1 MRKFNTACIIEDNLA
16 SIFWMRELMDEVGFA
31 EKILI
36 YKNGKEALDQ
46 LTLLITQ
53 ESSVPD
59 IIFLD
64 LNMPV
69 MDGWDF
75 LEAFTKIQPPKK
87 IIIYIL
93 TSSVDPADT
102 TRAKKY
108 EQLSGYLIKP
118 ITEQSLRDILNVA
131 VS

>member
-1 MRKFNTACIIEDNLA
+1 MKKFKTACIIEDNPA
-16 SIFWMRELMDEVGFA
+16 SIFWIKELMEEVNFS
-31 EKILI
+31 EQLLI

-46 LTLLITQ
+46 LSLLVTH
-53 ESSVPD
+53 ESTVPE

-75 LEAFTKIQPPKK
+75 LDEFTKVKTPKN

-93 TSSVDPADT
+93 TSSVDPEDT
-102 TRAKKY
+102 VRTKKY

-118 ITEQSLRDILNVA
+118 ITEQGLRNILGA
-131 VS
+131 AL

>member
-1 MRKFNTACIIEDNLA
+1 MKKFNLACIIEDNLA
-16 SIFWMRELMDEVGFA
+16 SIFWMKELMEEVGFA
-31 EKILI
+31 EKILT

-46 LTLLITQ
+46 LSLLITQ
-53 ESSVPD
+53 GSTVPE

-75 LEAFTKIQPPKK
+75 LDAFTNINPPKK

-102 TRAKKY
+102 KRADKY
-108 EQLSGYLIKP
+108 EQLNGYLIKP
-118 ITEQSLRDILNVA
+118 ITEQSLRDILRVT
-131 VS
+131 V